1 MQKIN
6 NMKTLTLI
14 IALLIAGCAA
24 SFAQCGKK
32 VVLTTAN
39 TQHLDASGAVERTV
53 DEKAIVEINKSDLA
67 INVNDEHKMTGKIKS
82 DTCNWKV
89 PYKDGKSII
98 KAVLTDE
105 QGTDRNVTITI
116 EGKDGKVTLL
126 LEMDGMPDDRIKV
139 TVVKFEEVS

>member
-1 MQKIN
+1 
-6 NMKTLTLI
+6 MKTLTLI
-14 IALLIAGCAA
+14 LSLLIAGCAV

-32 VVLTTAN
+32 VILTTAS

-67 INVNDEHKMTGKIKS
+67 INVNDEHKLTGKIKS

-89 PYKDGKSII
+89 PYKEGKSVI
-98 KAVLTDE
+98 KATVTDE
-105 QGTDRNVTITI
+105 QGTDREVTITI

-126 LEMDGMPDDRIKV
+126 FETDGMPDDRIRV
-139 TVVKFEEVS
+139 TVVKFEEVN